1 MKYLSCGASQD
12 LSDRLFYCFRILE
25 VKPGDL
31 VGVLRGGKKALP
43 SNWGFREFLLDMQD
57 F

>member
-1 MKYLSCGASQD
+1 MKYLGCEAAQV
-12 LSDRLFYCFRILE
+12 LSDRLFYPFRILE

-31 VGVLRGGKKALP
+31 DGVLRGEKKALA
-43 SNWGFREFLLDMQD
+43 SHWGFREFPLDMQD